1 MMEARMTG
9 LRMVGVVGRL
19 MLCIAALGM
28 LAAVYPESTSTKVPE
43 SYPAAGLVELDA
55 GAAGVRQIDSTF
67 SQLRHVRDWSHPEI
81 EVMDGGQI
89 VPQAPRIWR
98 QVESHPYISQVLPGV
113 EFYSVVGAQGWRG
126 GYMGAAN
133 LEWMMARWQGQL
145 YKMPEDFKQLLYD
158 HGMRFYKADAPTWAR
173 LLALVWAM
181 VYRDYLYGQVVGVWD
196 FKDDTYWRLPAVPPV
211 AFESVEVETT
221 RVRAYMNGRLRL
233 VLNGTSVELR
243 LEAGESEFGKT
254 ESTRFGVEPLEIERS
269 PSGPRMQV
277 GPIKERSS
285 LDGQIQLDIP
295 KGSGIYYHSY
305 TSIGHPPVDSGVY
318 CVVED
323 QGAPTNPVVR
333 FDVSG
338 MQGDH
343 DSIYVAL
350 KNRYAH
356 DALETLK
363 VQITAGSGTAGD
375 FGDAVLNCPSP
386 NYVHVKTRSDS

>member
-1 MMEARMTG
+1 
-9 LRMVGVVGRL
+9 MVGCGRWL
-19 MLCIAALGM
+19 VLCIAALR
-28 LAAVYPESTSTKVPE
+28 ATSVIHSESLSVETPE
-43 SYPAAGLVELDA
+43 SYPAARLVKTDSKSAE
-55 GAAGVRQIDSTF
+55 VRLIDSTF
-67 SQLRHVRDWSHPEI
+67 SQLERVRGRGKPEFD
-81 EVMDGGQI
+81 VTDAAPV

-98 QVESHPYISQVLPGV
+98 QVEPHPYISQALPGV

-158 HGMRFYKADAPTWAR
+158 HGMRFYKADSPTWAR

-254 ESTRFGVEPLEIERS
+254 ESSRFGVEPLEIERS
-269 PSGPRMQV
+269 PSGKRMQV

-285 LDGQIQLDIP
+285 Q
-295 KGSGIYYHSY
+295 
-305 TSIGHPPVDSGVY
+305 
-318 CVVED
+318 E
-323 QGAPTNPVVR
+323 
-333 FDVSG
+333 
-338 MQGDH
+338 
-343 DSIYVAL
+343 
-350 KNRYAH
+350 
-356 DALETLK
+356 
-363 VQITAGSGTAGD
+363 
-375 FGDAVLNCPSP
+375 
-386 NYVHVKTRSDS
+386 